1 MNTQT
6 IESLIATLAAKH
18 TSGFCPKEDAVYLD
32 WVNNFISF
40 DKFCEINMMESAFAT
55 DLIDRA
61 RVAHEEYVAAIKS
74 FELMDE
80 QSLWLCYEIDA
91 NPADCTTENHDFYG
105 LTVYSVDGAEYAVGT
120 DREADDAWDQS
131 LESYIDEC
139 IMPEIKD
146 ENLRNYF
153 DCEKWKRDA
162 KHDGRGHSLASYDGN
177 EIELGGGFAAF
188 RIN

>member
-6 IESLIATLAAKH
+6 TESLIETLAAKH
-18 TSGFCPKEDAVYLD
+18 NLYAD
-32 WVNNFISF
+32 
-40 DKFCEINMMESAFAT
+40 
-55 DLIDRA
+55 DLA
-61 RVAHEEYVAAIKS
+61 KY
-74 FELMDE
+74 DE
-80 QSLWLCYEIDA
+80 QSLWLCSAIDA

-105 LTVYSVDGAEYAVGT
+105 LTVYTVDGAEYACGT
-120 DREADDAWDQS
+120 DSEADAAWDQS
-131 LESYIDEC
+131 LESYIDDC

-162 KHDGRGHSLASYDGN
+162 KFDGRGHSLSSYDGN
-177 EIELGGGFAAF
+177 EIELGGGFVAF